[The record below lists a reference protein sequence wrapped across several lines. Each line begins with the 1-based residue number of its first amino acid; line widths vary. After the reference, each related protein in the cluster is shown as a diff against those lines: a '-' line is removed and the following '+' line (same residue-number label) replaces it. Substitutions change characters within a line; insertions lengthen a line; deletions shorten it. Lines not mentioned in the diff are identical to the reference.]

1 MQSHAEAWLG
11 HPQRAARA
19 AKEFDMIALFTRTV
33 CQAFLIAVFV
43 VSVFA
48 LSTPSF
54 AWTAETKDKCVGD
67 AFRLCSSSIGND
79 KATEACMDKQ
89 HTSLSA
95 GCRTA
100 VEKERAAQRT
110 PPAAAK

>member
-1 MQSHAEAWLG
+1 
-11 HPQRAARA
+11 
-19 AKEFDMIALFTRTV
+19 MIALLTRTV
-33 CQAFLIAVFV
+33 CQAFLIAAFV

-48 LSTPSF
+48 LSTPGF

-79 KATEACMDKQ
+79 KVTEACMDKQ
-89 HTSLSA
+89 RASLSA

-100 VEKERAAQRT
+100 VEKERAAQPT
-110 PPAAAK
+110 PPTAAK